1 MSNSWGLWFLNRIRG
16 GGRRG
21 SNHEDGGRPHTVP
34 SSTTTTRPPSPP
46 PDEATRVFGKTLKAL
61 RERDDLMVPN
71 VLSRSLDWLNRNAV
85 KVEGLWR
92 KPGSMRTVDIWRKK
106 YDNGECVLYNDDTTS
121 PCDVT
126 SLIKRFL
133 RDLPGGGLDGGLI
146 PKSLKRELVDA
157 AYCEDDEKRHN
168 LFRDVLK
175 KFPPENKLSLFG
187 IVRHF
192 HNVHQNRDVTRM
204 NAKNL
209 AMCFMPRLAHA
220 IEMLV
225 VDWAYLEKF
234 CCSDESGSSS
244 SRGVDNDGDE
254 EEEEQK
260 TESPAIPTG
269 NSRDLEL

>member
-1 MSNSWGLWFLNRIRG
+1 MSNSWGMWFLNRIRG
-16 GGRRG
+16 DGGRRG
-21 SNHEDGGRPHTVP
+21 SNQKEEGRPHTAP
-34 SSTTTTRPPSPP
+34 SNTTTRPPSPP

-71 VLSRSLDWLNRNAV
+71 VLSRSLDWLNRNSV
-85 KVEGLWR
+85 EVEGLWR
-92 KPGSMRTVDIWRKK
+92 KPGSMRTVDIWKKK
-106 YDNGECVLYNDDTTS
+106 YDNGECVILNDDTTS

-157 AYCEDDEKRHN
+157 AYCEEDERRHN

-175 KFPPENKLSLFG
+175 KFPPENRLSLFG

-234 CCSDESGSSS
+234 CSDSS
-244 SRGVDNDGDE
+244 SRGVDDDDDGE
-254 EEEEQK
+254 EQEEQK

-269 NSRDLEL
+269 NSRDLVL

>member
-1 MSNSWGLWFLNRIRG
+1 MSNSWGLWFLNRLGRG
-16 GGRRG
+16 RDVEE
-21 SNHEDGGRPHTVP
+21 SRPKTVP
-34 SSTTTTRPPSPP
+34 SKPPSPP
-46 PDEATRVFGKTLKAL
+46 PTSPVFGKSLKTL
-61 RERDDLMVPN
+61 RERDKLMVPD
-71 VLSRSLDWLNRNAV
+71 VLSRALDWLNRNAV

-92 KPGSMRTVDIWRKK
+92 KPGSIKTIDLWVRKF
-106 YDNGECVLYNDDTTS
+106 DNKECVIFDDVTS

-146 PKSLKRELVDA
+146 PKTLKRELVDA

-175 KFPPENKLSLFG
+175 KFPPENRLALFG

-192 HNVHQNRDVTRM
+192 HYVHQNRDVTRM

-225 VDWAYLEKF
+225 LDWTFLEKF
-234 CCSDESGSSS
+234 CLEGADDSRSG
-244 SRGVDNDGDE
+244 DDDE
-254 EEEEQK
+254 EENEK
-260 TESPAIPTG
+260 I
-269 NSRDLEL
+269 